1 MTFKFDLSGGTYY
14 EVTKWDRRFLSLAE
28 HISHW
33 SKDPTTQVGCVI
45 SDEKNVVIGM
55 GFNGFPQGSP
65 DSLTALMDRPRKR
78 LRTIHAEMNALHF
91 STKSVEG
98 ARIYVTH
105 HPCAACTANLLQH
118 KPSVILIPRSTTTP
132 LGPDW
137 EESINESKLM
147 LQEHNVPII
156 EV

>member
-1 MTFKFDLSGGTYY
+1 MSGSDIYTLS
-14 EVTKWDRRFLSLAE
+14 KWDLRFLDLAE

-33 SKDPTTQVGCVI
+33 SKDPTTQVGCIIV
-45 SDEKNVVIGM
+45 DERNVVIGM
-55 GFNGFPQGSP
+55 GFNGFPQGNS
-65 DSLTALMDRPRKR
+65 DRREVLMDRDKKR

-98 ARIYVTH
+98 ARVYVTH

-118 KPSVILIPRSTTTP
+118 KPGSIIIPKTTTTP

-137 EESINESKLM
+137 EESIKESNLM
-147 LQEHNVPII
+147 LEEHGIPLI

>member
-1 MTFKFDLSGGTYY
+1 MTRQLS
-14 EVTKWDRRFLSLAE
+14 KWDLRFLDLAE

-45 SDEKNVVIGM
+45 ADENHVVIGM

-65 DSLTALMDRPRKR
+65 DKREVLMDRAKKR

-91 STKSVEG
+91 ATKSVEG
-98 ARIYVTH
+98 ATIYTTH

-118 KPSVILIPRSTTTP
+118 KPKEIVIPKSNKAP
-132 LGPDW
+132 LGLDW
-137 EESINESKLM
+137 EESLNEARSM
-147 LQEHNVPII
+147 LEEHGV
-156 EV
+156 EVIVI

>member
-1 MTFKFDLSGGTYY
+1 MGFKFNISGPGVYELS
-14 EVTKWDRRFLSLAE
+14 KWDLRFLDLAE
-28 HISHW
+28 HISYW

-45 SDEKNVVIGM
+45 TDDRNVVIGM

-65 DSLTALMDRPRKR
+65 DKRETLMDRSKKR
-78 LRTIHAEMNALHF
+78 HRTIHAEMNALHF
-91 STKSVEG
+91 ATKSVNG
-98 ARIYVTH
+98 ARVYVTH

-118 KPSVILIPRSTTTP
+118 KPSVIIIPKATTTP

-137 EESINESKLM
+137 KESIEESKQM
-147 LQEHNVPII
+147 LCEHDVPLI

>member
-1 MTFKFDLSGGTYY
+1 MTRQLS
-14 EVTKWDRRFLSLAE
+14 KWDLRFLDLTE

-45 SDEKNVVIGM
+45 ADKDHVVIGM

-65 DSLTALMDRPRKR
+65 DKREVLADRSKKR

-91 STKSVEG
+91 ATRSVEG
-98 ARIYVTH
+98 ATIYVTH

-118 KPSVILIPRSTTTP
+118 KPKEIVIPKTP
-132 LGPDW
+132 VKALNADW
-137 EESINESKLM
+137 EESLNEAKLM
-147 LQEHNVPII
+147 LEEHQI
-156 EV
+156 EVIEI

>member
-1 MTFKFDLSGGTYY
+1 MTYPLS
-14 EVTKWDRRFLSLAE
+14 KWDMRFLDLAT

-45 SDEKNVVIGM
+45 ADENNVVIGM
-55 GFNGFPQGSP
+55 GFNGFPQGSK
-65 DSLTALMDRPRKR
+65 DSREILMNKEKKR

-91 STKSVEG
+91 ATKSVAG
-98 ARIYVTH
+98 SRIYVTH
-105 HPCAACTANLLQH
+105 HPCAACAANLLQH
-118 KPSVILIPRSTTTP
+118 KPGAVIIPKLTGT

-137 EESINESKLM
+137 NASVAEAKELFI
-147 LQEHNVPII
+147 EHGVDLI